1 MSGWGRGGAWTPRL
15 ALGAAASAC
24 VGLTA
29 LVAWLDTA
37 SLIRSP
43 LCGPACHDRP
53 VAEALGASPAAFASL
68 YPAAHDAVEVQLK
81 QAPFDTG
88 AWLRL
93 AMLELRA
100 GDGRLTPEAAEAL
113 RLSYERAPVDATVA
127 QWRIPLMFNVWPQI
141 SFDLRQAA
149 SREVTAL
156 YGAPETQDQ
165 LRRLLGRIVTPEGR
179 FVYQLQIQAL
189 DEAYYLDDGRDTP
202 KPIPSAKVQ
211 TPAIAGS

>member
-1 MSGWGRGGAWTPRL
+1 MSGWSHGGAWTPRL
-15 ALGAAASAC
+15 AVGAVASA
-24 VGLTA
+24 VMGLTA
-29 LVAWLDTA
+29 LVAWLDAA
-37 SLIRSP
+37 SITRSP
-43 LCGPACHDRP
+43 FCGPACLDQP
-53 VAEALGASPAAFASL
+53 VTDALGAPPEAFASL
-68 YPAAHDAVEVQLK
+68 YPAAREAIGAQLS

-100 GDGRLTPEAAEAL
+100 HDGRLSPEATEAL
-113 RLSYERAPVDATVA
+113 RLSYERAPVDATMA

-141 SFDLRQAA
+141 SFELRQAA

-156 YGAPETQDQ
+156 YGAPETQNQ
-165 LRRLLGRIVTPEGR
+165 LRRLLNRIVTPEGR

-189 DEAYYLDDGRDTP
+189 DEAFYFDDGRDTP
-202 KPIPSAKVQ
+202 KPIPSPKVQ